1 MKMTHWCLSLLA
13 ISGCGD
19 GALQTEFGR
28 LKSVER
34 YRDDLEMIIVEA
46 NAIEQELWERA
57 VGSTGR
63 ATGQNLAPV
72 YQELKPR
79 LVALIVDLDKIAVPQ
94 KLLKTHGE
102 LRSALGLRLEASDLV
117 IAGWTTE
124 QQQGYDEAQPLYADA
139 EKKVD
144 EANALLAA
152 VSEVLLEVDIALAEE
167 EGRTLVGQRGW
178 IGRLVSVLPP
188 SGAELRR
195 EGSTGQQCARRA

>member
-1 MKMTHWCLSLLA
+1 MKMTCWCLLLA
-13 ISGCGD
+13 IFGCGD
-19 GALQTEFGR
+19 GAPQTEFGG

-72 YQELKPR
+72 YQELKPW
-79 LVALIVDLDKIAVPQ
+79 LVALIVDLDEIAVPQ
-94 KLLKTHGE
+94 KLLEMHGE
-102 LRSALGLRLEASDLV
+102 LRSALGLRLEASNLV
-117 IAGWTTE
+117 IAGWATE
-124 QQQGYDEAQPLYADA
+124 QQQSYDEAQPLYADA

-152 VSEVLLEVDIALAEE
+152 VSEVLLEVDIALAEV

-195 EGSTGQQCARRA
+195 EDSTGQQCARRA